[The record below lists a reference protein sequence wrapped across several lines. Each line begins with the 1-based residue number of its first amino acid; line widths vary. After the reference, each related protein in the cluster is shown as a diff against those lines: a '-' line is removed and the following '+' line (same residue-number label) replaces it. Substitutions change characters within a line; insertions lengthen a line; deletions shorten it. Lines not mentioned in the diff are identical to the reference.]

1 MTRIFDWAFSKLL
14 TVERATD
21 LILNWINKLLKKVKD
36 PEKYEQIAGVI
47 EKVAEAIKAG
57 LSFVKS
63 ESLRDALV
71 NTADVVHLVAVAVRD
86 RVVTVDESTE
96 VIDAVEEMVK
106 AWRAVTDHDEKGE

>member
-21 LILNWINKLLKKVKD
+21 LILNWINKLLKKV
-36 PEKYEQIAGVI
+36 KYEQIAGVI